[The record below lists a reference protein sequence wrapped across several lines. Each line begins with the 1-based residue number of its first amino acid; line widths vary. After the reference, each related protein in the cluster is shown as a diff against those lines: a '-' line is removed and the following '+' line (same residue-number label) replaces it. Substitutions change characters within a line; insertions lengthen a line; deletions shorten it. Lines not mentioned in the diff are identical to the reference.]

1 MGGATAEGEGE
12 TMSMATLQVGA
23 PGAPTNGVVERDWAQ
38 DLVYMYSDVALC
50 REELAARRPAPTT
63 LDSALFALTELAEY
77 AEASRLRV
85 NGDYIRNNARQFD
98 ARRELAQTGE
108 MVLTALWAIDTEPRI
123 QDAGAVMIGSI
134 AYRLGMALVAWGK
147 GQRHVADNALA
158 RAAEDWRDL
167 ALLVGEDPER
177 LIADELARIRAKFAP
192 AAVGV
197 GESKM
202 DDDIDEDVRIE
213 MVASLAEIIRSA
225 SKEMRP

>member
-108 MVLTALWAIDTEPRI
+108 MILTALWQIDTEPRT

-177 LIADELARIRAKFAP
+177 LIADELARIRGKFAP
-192 AAVGV
+192 AAVGLGV
-197 GESKM
+197 GE
-202 DDDIDEDVRIE
+202 VQG
-213 MVASLAEIIRSA
+213 
-225 SKEMRP
+225 